1 MHNGNEIEF
10 EYVPGTNGG
19 ALLARGNVVTTLRE
33 MVSAGRLDEAAEL
46 LSGSADGVGDEV
58 LESLAVGASRELVA
72 RFTEV
77 FAAAGDMRRAA
88 ACAESL
94 GNRELAQRLLASAAE
109 PEAGPED
116 GGPDAIAAAEA
127 LERAGQHL
135 AAGKR
140 YTQAG
145 RWDRA
150 VAALSK
156 VGARTD
162 DFVEAGWL
170 LGNIYERSG
179 QPEVATN
186 YYLCVL
192 KQRSL
197 SEETRELAL
206 RLAALLQSAGRA
218 ADAGRLR
225 ERVRALDQER
235 SAPVYGG
242 AERVWSGGQQA
253 PAETPGGALELMQ
266 VVAPSAAPETPA
278 RATSA
283 PPPRWSAI
291 PAAELALLEA
301 AQLFTGLTATER
313 RAVLTLAERV
323 ELAPGVSLT
332 RAGAPSAALFVIVRG
347 HVQLIGRNMDDDRF
361 PLGSI
366 GPGQHAGELALL
378 DDGPC
383 AFDAVAERT
392 VVAYRFPV
400 EALRSLLEHEPR
412 LGMIIYRAAAAELG
426 ERFRALRRWLPA
438 SRVTR
443 TAQVPS
449 VPRL

>member
-10 EYVPGTNGG
+10 EFVPGMNGG
-19 ALLARGNVVTTLRE
+19 ALLASGNVVTTVRE
-33 MVSAGRLDEAAEL
+33 MVSAGRLEEAAEL
-46 LSGSADGVGDEV
+46 LAGSADGVGDEV
-58 LESLAVGASRELVA
+58 LESLAIGASRELVA

-77 FAAAGDMRRAA
+77 FVAAGDMRRAA

-94 GNRELAQRLLASAAE
+94 GNRELALRLLAS
-109 PEAGPED
+109 EADLPG
-116 GGPDAIAAAEA
+116 DADDPIAAAEA
-127 LERAGQHL
+127 LERSGQHL

-140 YTQAG
+140 FTQAG

-197 SEETRELAL
+197 SDETRELAL
-206 RLAALLQSAGRA
+206 RLAALLDGAGRA

-225 ERVRALDQER
+225 ERVRALDHDR
-235 SAPVYGG
+235 ALLGG
-242 AERVWSGGQQA
+242 ARSEAQRHSQSHA
-253 PAETPGGALELMQ
+253 PEETPGGAAELVQ
-266 VVAPSAAPETPA
+266 VVAHSAAPKTPA
-278 RATSA
+278 RPTVA
-283 PPPRWSAI
+283 PAPRAGAI
-291 PAAELALLEA
+291 PPAELALLEA
-301 AQLFTGLTATER
+301 AQLFVGLTPAER

-323 ELAPGVSLT
+323 ELAAGASLT

-383 AFDAVAERT
+383 AFDAVTERT
-392 VVAYRFPV
+392 VVAYRFEV
-400 EALRSLLEHEPR
+400 EALRGLLEHEPR
-412 LGMIIYRAAAAELG
+412 LGLVVYRAAAAELG